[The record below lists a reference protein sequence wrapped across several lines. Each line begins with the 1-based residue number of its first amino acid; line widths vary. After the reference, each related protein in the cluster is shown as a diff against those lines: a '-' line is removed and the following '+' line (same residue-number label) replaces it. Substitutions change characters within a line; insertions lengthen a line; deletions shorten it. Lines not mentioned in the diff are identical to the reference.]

1 MSDAT
6 DLDDIPI
13 EIAVRPTPRACDIG
27 MRKKALIVEPT
38 PPVTVWMR
46 KAAETIAHP

>member
-46 KAAETIAHP
+46 KAAKTIAHP